1 MNLRSTSSIGIDL
14 GADRIRA
21 VRCSLSGGA
30 PVIRETLNIP
40 RSGAT
45 LDREIA
51 RLGGVMSRRGL
62 GASDVRVA
70 LPDEDM
76 LGSCLELPPRASGA
90 PLEQIAAIELGRIF
104 RHDPATIEVAL
115 WELPAMGRS
124 AGAACQYY
132 AVGCQHAVTDPLA
145 AAFNA
150 QGMVVRAVEPRMA
163 SLARVR
169 RCYGPVRDQAPLEAE
184 GVLEVGFFRSQLIVL
199 HHGQLIDCRPCS
211 GPGIR
216 GLAEGLATIMGADVN
231 AGTFV
236 LRSLARDGAAP
247 QSAGADA
254 PDGNAQCPWWMH
266 SARLHREVSAQ
277 IARFVEQSA
286 VDVAALLDY
295 VRHRFGGMQ
304 CRTLTLTG
312 EYCRLPGLAWAIEAH
327 TGLAPSGLGMNEL
340 IGSEDGAF
348 AAAVGMA
355 LAGLESAA

>member
-14 GADRIRA
+14 SADRIRA
-21 VRCSLSGGA
+21 VRCDLRGGA
-30 PVIRETLNIP
+30 PVIRETLNIC

-51 RLGGVMSRRGL
+51 RLAGVMSRRGL
-62 GASDVRVA
+62 GACDVRVA
-70 LPDEDM
+70 LPDEDL

-104 RHDPATIEVAL
+104 RHDPASMAVSL

-124 AGAACQYY
+124 SGAACQYF
-132 AVGCQHAVTDPLA
+132 AVGCKHAVTDQLA

-169 RCYGPVRDQAPLEAE
+169 RRYGPARDEAPLEGE
-184 GVLEVGFFRSQLIVL
+184 GVLEFGFFRSQLIVL

-216 GLAEGLATIMGADVN
+216 GLAEGLATIMAADVS
-231 AGTFV
+231 AATFV
-236 LRSLARDGAAP
+236 LRSLARDGASSA
-247 QSAGADA
+247 SAGNEA
-254 PDGNAQCPWWMH
+254 PDENAECPWWMH
-266 SARLHREVSAQ
+266 SPRLHRTVVAH
-277 IARFVEQSA
+277 IARFVEQTA
-286 VDVAALLDY
+286 VDVASLLDY

-312 EYCRLPGLAWAIEAH
+312 EYCRFPGLGWAIEAH
-327 TGLAPSGLGMNEL
+327 TGIAPSGLGLKEL
-340 IGSEDGAF
+340 IGADDGAF
-348 AAAVGMA
+348 AAAVGLA
-355 LAGLESAA
+355 IAGLESAA